1 MQRQGSFSQAEYA
14 GKKKQTRRDKFLAE
28 MEQVVPWARLVE
40 RLRPFYPKGERGRPP
55 IGLERMLRLYFLQQW
70 YGLADEA
77 LEDALY
83 DSQALRGFAGID
95 LSVAAVPDATTVLNF
110 RHWLEEHDLTRALFD
125 EVGAMLEERGLLM
138 RQGTIV
144 DATIIAAPPSTK
156 NKSKARDPEMH
167 QTKKGNQW
175 HFGMKAHIGVDVA
188 SGVVHTVVGTAANE
202 ADINQTAALLHGQ
215 EEAVFAD
222 AGYTGAD
229 KRPELEDRDVSWNI
243 AIKRSIIKALPK
255 ALRDLAEPVER
266 ALSQVRAWVEHPFHI
281 VKNLFRHKKLRY
293 RGLAK
298 NTAQLH
304 TLFALANL
312 VIVKKTLLAQRRPD
326 HTRTLSLIP
335 KTTQETR
342 PQPRFLPPRPLPTG
356 RAARKSGVGRR
367 TVSYPRNVQCF
378 LSAHT
383 FIFIRINRY
392 CRFCELEPRRLGS
405 QKVQSRLGFA
415 AGNRFPGVT
424 SKRGVAKV
432 RKGHGRACCSLV
444 RAAAVGSASA
454 LNQS

>member
-1 MQRQGSFSQAEYA
+1 MERQGSFSQAEYA
-14 GKKKQTRRDKFLAE
+14 SKKKQTRRDKFLAE
-28 MEQVVPWARLVE
+28 MEQVVPWSRLVE

-95 LSVAAVPDATTVLNF
+95 LAVAAVPEATTVLNF

-188 SGVVHTVVGTAANE
+188 SGVVHTVTGTAANE
-202 ADINQTAALLHGQ
+202 ADINQAASLLHGQ

-222 AGYTGAD
+222 AGYTGVD
-229 KRPELEDRDVSWNI
+229 KRPELEDCNVDWNI

-255 ALRDLAEPVER
+255 DLRDWAEAVER

-281 VKNLFRHKKLRY
+281 VKNLFRHQRLRY

-298 NTAQLH
+298 NTAQLR

-312 VIVKKTLLAQRRPD
+312 VIVKKTLLAP
-326 HTRTLSLIP
+326 
-335 KTTQETR
+335 
-342 PQPRFLPPRPLPTG
+342 G
-356 RAARKSGVGRR
+356 RV
-367 TVSYPRNVQCF
+367 
-378 LSAHT
+378 
-383 FIFIRINRY
+383 
-392 CRFCELEPRRLGS
+392 
-405 QKVQSRLGFA
+405 
-415 AGNRFPGVT
+415 
-424 SKRGVAKV
+424 
-432 RKGHGRACCSLV
+432 
-444 RAAAVGSASA
+444 
-454 LNQS
+454 

>member
-1 MQRQGSFSQAEYA
+1 
-14 GKKKQTRRDKFLAE
+14 
-28 MEQVVPWARLVE
+28 
-40 RLRPFYPKGERGRPP
+40 
-55 IGLERMLRLYFLQQW
+55 MLRLHFLQQW

-83 DSQALRGFAGID
+83 DSQALRSFAGID
-95 LSVAAVPDATTVLNF
+95 LSVAAVPDATTVMNF
-110 RHWLEEHDLTRALFD
+110 RHWLEEHDLTRVLFD

-156 NKSKARDPEMH
+156 NKKKARDPEMH

-188 SGVVHTVVGTAANE
+188 SGLVHTVVGTAANE
-202 ADINQTAALLHGQ
+202 ADINQMAAVLHGA
-215 EEAVFAD
+215 EEDVFAD

-229 KRPELEDRDVSWNI
+229 KRPEHEDRDVCWNI

-255 ALRDLAEPVER
+255 GLRDLAEPVER
-266 ALSQVRAWVEHPFHI
+266 ALAQVRAWVEHPFHI

-312 VIVKKTLLAQRRPD
+312 VIVKKTLL
-326 HTRTLSLIP
+326 
-335 KTTQETR
+335 
-342 PQPRFLPPRPLPTG
+342 
-356 RAARKSGVGRR
+356 
-367 TVSYPRNVQCF
+367 
-378 LSAHT
+378 
-383 FIFIRINRY
+383 
-392 CRFCELEPRRLGS
+392 
-405 QKVQSRLGFA
+405 VQSQ
-415 AGNRFPGVT
+415 P
-424 SKRGVAKV
+424 
-432 RKGHGRACCSLV
+432 
-444 RAAAVGSASA
+444 
-454 LNQS
+454 

>member
-1 MQRQGSFSQAEYA
+1 MQLQGSFSQAEYA

-40 RLRPFYPKGERGRPP
+40 RLRPLYPKGERGRPP
-55 IGLERMLRLYFLQQW
+55 IGLERMLRIHFLQQW
-70 YGLADEA
+70 YGLADGA
-77 LEDALY
+77 MEDALY

-95 LSVAAVPDATTVLNF
+95 LAVAAVPEATTILNF
-110 RHWLEEHDLTRALFD
+110 RHWLESHELSQALFA
-125 EVGAMLEERGLLM
+125 EVSAMLEERGLLM

-188 SGVVHTVVGTAANE
+188 SGLVHTVKGTAANE
-202 ADINQTAALLHGQ
+202 ADITQMAAVLHGR
-215 EEAVFAD
+215 ESDIFAD

-229 KRPELEDRDVSWNI
+229 KRPEHEDRDVSWNI

-255 ALRDLAEPVER
+255 GLRDLAEPVER
-266 ALSQVRAWVEHPFHI
+266 ALAQVRAWVEHPFHI

-293 RGLAK
+293 RGLTK

-312 VIVKKTLLAQRRPD
+312 VIGKKTLLAQ
-326 HTRTLSLIP
+326 
-335 KTTQETR
+335 
-342 PQPRFLPPRPLPTG
+342 
-356 RAARKSGVGRR
+356 
-367 TVSYPRNVQCF
+367 
-378 LSAHT
+378 
-383 FIFIRINRY
+383 
-392 CRFCELEPRRLGS
+392 
-405 QKVQSRLGFA
+405 QSRA
-415 AGNRFPGVT
+415 
-424 SKRGVAKV
+424 
-432 RKGHGRACCSLV
+432 
-444 RAAAVGSASA
+444 
-454 LNQS
+454 

>member
-14 GKKKQTRRDKFLAE
+14 GKKKPTRRDKFLAE

-40 RLRPFYPKGERGRPP
+40 RLRPLYPKGGRGRPP
-55 IGLERMLRLYFLQQW
+55 IGLERMLRIYFVQQW

-95 LSVAAVPDATTVLNF
+95 LNRDPVPDATTVLHF
-110 RHWLEEHDLTRALFD
+110 RHWLEQHELTKALFD
-125 EVGAMLEERGLLM
+125 EVAVMLEERGLLM
-138 RQGTIV
+138 RQGTIPAFART
-144 DATIIAAPPSTK
+144 DATILAAPPSTK
-156 NKSKARDPEMH
+156 NKENSRDPEMH

-188 SGVVHTVVGTAANE
+188 SGVVHTVTGTAANQ
-202 ADINQTAALLHGQ
+202 ADINQMAAVLHGR

-229 KRPELEDRDVSWNI
+229 KRPEHADRDVSWNI

-255 ALRDLAEPVER
+255 GLRDWAEPVER
-266 ALSQVRAWVEHPFHI
+266 ALSQVRAWVEHPFHV

-312 VIVKKTLLAQRRPD
+312 AIVKKALLAQA
-326 HTRTLSLIP
+326 
-335 KTTQETR
+335 
-342 PQPRFLPPRPLPTG
+342 
-356 RAARKSGVGRR
+356 RA
-367 TVSYPRNVQCF
+367 
-378 LSAHT
+378 
-383 FIFIRINRY
+383 
-392 CRFCELEPRRLGS
+392 
-405 QKVQSRLGFA
+405 
-415 AGNRFPGVT
+415 
-424 SKRGVAKV
+424 
-432 RKGHGRACCSLV
+432 
-444 RAAAVGSASA
+444 
-454 LNQS
+454 

>member
-1 MQRQGSFSQAEYA
+1 MQCQGSFAQAEYA

-28 MEQVVPWARLVE
+28 MEPVVPWARLVN
-40 RLRPFYPKGERGRPP
+40 RLRPLYPKGERGRPP
-55 IGLERMLRLYFLQQW
+55 KGLERMLRIYFLQQW

-77 LEDALY
+77 MEDALY

-95 LSVAAVPDATTVLNF
+95 LVVEAAVPDATTMLNF
-110 RHWLEEHDLTRALFD
+110 RHWLEQHELTKVLFG

-144 DATIIAAPPSTK
+144 DATIIAAPSSTK
-156 NKSKARDPEMH
+156 NKSKTRDPEMH

-202 ADINQTAALLHGQ
+202 ADINQMAAVLHGR
-215 EEAVFAD
+215 ESVVFGD

-229 KRPELEDRDVSWNI
+229 KRPEHADREVSWNI

-255 ALRDLAEPVER
+255 RLRDLAEPVER
-266 ALSQVRAWVEHPFHI
+266 ALSQVRAWVEHPFHVI
-281 VKNLFRHKKLRY
+281 KNRFRHKKLRY

-312 VIVKKTLLAQRRPD
+312 VIVKKTLLAQ
-326 HTRTLSLIP
+326 
-335 KTTQETR
+335 
-342 PQPRFLPPRPLPTG
+342 PR
-356 RAARKSGVGRR
+356 A
-367 TVSYPRNVQCF
+367 
-378 LSAHT
+378 
-383 FIFIRINRY
+383 
-392 CRFCELEPRRLGS
+392 
-405 QKVQSRLGFA
+405 
-415 AGNRFPGVT
+415 
-424 SKRGVAKV
+424 
-432 RKGHGRACCSLV
+432 
-444 RAAAVGSASA
+444 
-454 LNQS
+454 